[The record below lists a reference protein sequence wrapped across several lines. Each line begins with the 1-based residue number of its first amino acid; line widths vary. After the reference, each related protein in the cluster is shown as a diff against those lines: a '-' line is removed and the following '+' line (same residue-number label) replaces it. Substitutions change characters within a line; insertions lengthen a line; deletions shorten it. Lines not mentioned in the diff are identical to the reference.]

1 MRNTPG
7 PGKERVAT
15 GCPDRMISGWGEGVC
30 VIPFGYGTPESRSA
44 NSRLIRAAPEMLA
57 LVRWV
62 EEQGHEED
70 CPTSTRYGACAC
82 MVKTAR
88 ALLAH
93 VDDAS

>member
-1 MRNTPG
+1 M
-7 PGKERVAT
+7 
-15 GCPDRMISGWGEGVC
+15 
-30 VIPFGYGTPESRSA
+30 IPFGYGTPESRSA

-62 EEQGHEED
+62 EEQGH
-70 CPTSTRYGACAC
+70 